1 MQVNVISDSEPRL
14 GTIHTL
20 ELSSLE
26 IPRQHD
32 SVSFDGV
39 THTVKLVRWL
49 YKREGRLVMI
59 DGLPPGTIYSIKLV
73 GVNIYV

>member
-32 SVSFDGV
+32 SISFDGV
-39 THTVKLVRWL
+39 TYTVKLIRWL
-49 YKREGRLVMI
+49 YEEKV
-59 DGLPPGTIYSIKLV
+59 DWSIKLV

>member
-49 YKREGRLVMI
+49 YELEVSN
-59 DGLPPGTIYSIKLV
+59 GTHALV